1 MSISHDAKPAS
12 DTLAMGQLYTGADS
26 TSLSFLDSTM
36 SNFDDTPNI
45 DPFLPDYFR
54 NMPPFESFLSGHAT
68 PRGLMDL
75 NFDMDVGLTDLDL
88 GLLDQYNFQVPFTA
102 GTPSTDAQG
111 LEQQPL
117 ESDSAPV
124 RAEAFKQSIWRYMP
138 RRDKDHGA
146 MEQTNLAFP
155 DSDKDGSRRA
165 HLPQRRA
172 LNERLGRVSRD
183 KLMALVLGTC
193 SPENVKRIA
202 SAFPS
207 VELLDGLIQ
216 FFLTSPALDVQSWFH
231 LPTLSLSKLSPE
243 LLACIISAGAAS
255 TPDVPL
261 RKLGFALHEAARMG
275 QAKSFEEDNSSIRDL
290 QHLRTF
296 LLQEVVGMWSGVSRK
311 MEIAESFLQPLV
323 TMIRRGGKLRRSTWR
338 DITPTAEEEGSALEA
353 KWQEWV
359 HQESYLRLIYRV
371 FELDRQSSMALLKP
385 PLMAYSEMHLP
396 LPSSNHLWL
405 AKSAS
410 AWKAA
415 YLENNWNAGKRPS
428 AIDCLLDLDHLAQH
442 DSASTT
448 YLHMMWGLVWEFRQM
463 NSLAGRSPAKG
474 HNSLILSSRY
484 QELTKQ
490 IEDFHLSSPPMI
502 KTAEITMQLML
513 VHLNAP
519 FDDIQLFAGIEGQEE
534 ARSAY
539 PILRDWTKTVPAR
552 QALWHAG
559 QILRAAEAL
568 PKGLLCNYNAI
579 AVYHAGLILWG
590 YGFLKRSAAEKSP
603 PNEGLQAVVVLNGD
617 DNLSAR
623 RFITL
628 DRGLPS
634 IKTARS
640 KDAIQLS
647 NVGAV
652 MDGLVQLLL
661 APYESVEGSCPP
673 LVGNLVQLLEGLR
686 PGPR

>member
-1 MSISHDAKPAS
+1 MQACEACSQSHLRCEDEKPCSRCRKKNIPCKVPETFNADDSEVNELDAVHAAQDLLDLSNGFDYASPMPESSQTMTPQLSDGDKTNFLQPAIPIAQMTPSGTSHSAHHRSMSISHDAKPAS

-396 LPSSNHLWL
+396 LPSSNR
-405 AKSAS
+405 KS
-410 AWKAA
+410 
-415 YLENNWNAGKRPS
+415 
-428 AIDCLLDLDHLAQH
+428 
-442 DSASTT
+442 
-448 YLHMMWGLVWEFRQM
+448 LHI
-463 NSLAGRSPAKG
+463 PC
-474 HNSLILSSRY
+474 
-484 QELTKQ
+484 
-490 IEDFHLSSPPMI
+490 PMP
-502 KTAEITMQLML
+502 T
-513 VHLNAP
+513 
-519 FDDIQLFAGIEGQEE
+519 G
-534 ARSAY
+534 
-539 PILRDWTKTVPAR
+539 
-552 QALWHAG
+552 
-559 QILRAAEAL
+559 
-568 PKGLLCNYNAI
+568 
-579 AVYHAGLILWG
+579 
-590 YGFLKRSAAEKSP
+590 
-603 PNEGLQAVVVLNGD
+603 
-617 DNLSAR
+617 
-623 RFITL
+623 
-628 DRGLPS
+628 
-634 IKTARS
+634 
-640 KDAIQLS
+640 
-647 NVGAV
+647 
-652 MDGLVQLLL
+652 
-661 APYESVEGSCPP
+661 
-673 LVGNLVQLLEGLR
+673 
-686 PGPR
+686 

>member
-1 MSISHDAKPAS
+1 MTNHNSDTAAKRQKREIARDTRVVQACEACSQSHLRCEDEKPCSRCRKKNIPCRVPEAFPVEDSEVNELDAVHAAQDLLDLSNGFDYASPMPESSQNLTPQLSDGDKANANFLPPSIPMARMTPSSASHSTGHERSMSVSNDTKQGPV
-12 DTLAMGQLYTGADS
+12 TLAMDQLYTNTDN
-26 TSLSFLDSTM
+26 TSSSFFDNTM
-36 SNFDDTPNI
+36 SNFDDTPSI

-68 PRGLMDL
+68 PRGIMDL

-138 RRDKDHGA
+138 RRDKDHSG
-146 MEQTNLAFP
+146 MEQSNLAFP
-155 DSDKDGSRRA
+155 DSDKDSNRRA

-183 KLMALVLGTC
+183 RVMALVLGTC

-231 LPTLSLSKLSPE
+231 LPTLSLAKLSPE

-275 QAKSFEEDNSSIRDL
+275 QAKSFEEDNSAIRDL
-290 QHLRTF
+290 QHVRTF
-296 LLQEVVGMWSGVSRK
+296 LLQLIVGMWSGVSRK

-323 TMIRRGGKLRRSTWR
+323 TMIRRGGRLRRSTWK
-338 DITPTAEEEGSALEA
+338 DIAPSAEEEGSALEA

-396 LPSSNHLWL
+396 LPSSNR
-405 AKSAS
+405 K
-410 AWKAA
+410 
-415 YLENNWNAGKRPS
+415 
-428 AIDCLLDLDHLAQH
+428 
-442 DSASTT
+442 
-448 YLHMMWGLVWEFRQM
+448 
-463 NSLAGRSPAKG
+463 
-474 HNSLILSSRY
+474 
-484 QELTKQ
+484 
-490 IEDFHLSSPPMI
+490 
-502 KTAEITMQLML
+502 
-513 VHLNAP
+513 
-519 FDDIQLFAGIEGQEE
+519 
-534 ARSAY
+534 
-539 PILRDWTKTVPAR
+539 
-552 QALWHAG
+552 
-559 QILRAAEAL
+559 
-568 PKGLLCNYNAI
+568 
-579 AVYHAGLILWG
+579 
-590 YGFLKRSAAEKSP
+590 
-603 PNEGLQAVVVLNGD
+603 
-617 DNLSAR
+617 
-623 RFITL
+623 
-628 DRGLPS
+628 
-634 IKTARS
+634 
-640 KDAIQLS
+640 
-647 NVGAV
+647 
-652 MDGLVQLLL
+652 
-661 APYESVEGSCPP
+661 CPP
-673 LVGNLVQLLEGLR
+673 HPLPHDRRMPPADLR
-686 PGPR
+686 

>member
-1 MSISHDAKPAS
+1 MREREALFLDANSSTRTALSATQRACLGSDHLPLPLLTTARRYAAETLHLSRLLERICQNVRASPHERPLSEDADCCRDLLKRHVTNHNSDSAAKRQKREIARDTRVVQACEACSQSHLRCEDEKPCSRCRKKNIPCKVPEAFLADDREVNELDAVHAAQDLLDLSNGFDYASPVPESSQTMTRQLSDGDRSNFLQPAVPIAQMTPAMSHPGHQRSMSISDDAKQAPGS
-12 DTLAMGQLYTGADS
+12 LAMDQLYTHTDN
-26 TSLSFLDSTM
+26 TSLSFLDNTM
-36 SNFDDTPNI
+36 SNFDDTPSI

-68 PRGLMDL
+68 PRGLLDL

-155 DSDKDGSRRA
+155 DSDKDGNRRA

-183 KLMALVLGTC
+183 RLMALVLGTC

-231 LPTLSLSKLSPE
+231 LPTLSLAKLSPE

-296 LLQEVVGMWSGVSRK
+296 LLQEIVGMWSGVSRK

-338 DITPTAEEEGSALEA
+338 DIAPTAEEEGSALEA

-359 HQESYLRLIYRV
+359 YQESYLRLIYRV

-396 LPSSNHLWL
+396 LPSSNRKSLHVPQTMPTGCSRLTFSRSL
-405 AKSAS
+405 AS
-410 AWKAA
+410 
-415 YLENNWNAGKRPS
+415 EVG
-428 AIDCLLDLDHLAQH
+428 
-442 DSASTT
+442 
-448 YLHMMWGLVWEFRQM
+448 
-463 NSLAGRSPAKG
+463 NSLEGRVPG
-474 HNSLILSSRY
+474 
-484 QELTKQ
+484 E
-490 IEDFHLSSPPMI
+490 
-502 KTAEITMQLML
+502 QL
-513 VHLNAP
+513 
-519 FDDIQLFAGIEGQEE
+519 E
-534 ARSAY
+534 Y
-539 PILRDWTKTVPAR
+539 R
-552 QALWHAG
+552 QASVSC
-559 QILRAAEAL
+559 R
-568 PKGLLCNYNAI
+568 
-579 AVYHAGLILWG
+579 
-590 YGFLKRSAAEKSP
+590 
-603 PNEGLQAVVVLNGD
+603 
-617 DNLSAR
+617 
-623 RFITL
+623 
-628 DRGLPS
+628 LPS
-634 IKTARS
+634 RS
-640 KDAIQLS
+640 R
-647 NVGAV
+647 
-652 MDGLVQLLL
+652 
-661 APYESVEGSCPP
+661 PP
-673 LVGNLVQLLEGLR
+673 S
-686 PGPR
+686 PT